1 MCSFYINKCRVRV
14 KMGITTKVIIPNQP
28 KRGQG
33 YNPFAGVDRQK
44 LSVLLDWVK
53 LDVKWR
59 QKVAGSSSFWF
70 YTLLTPKEWL
80 NDTHMDAGINLLILR
95 YTKHLEW
102 FRSDIICMMD
112 DVFTQMWT
120 AKYSE
125 FLDSPANP
133 DGSGK
138 LLPLGALDY
147 YTYEEPAYCRSD
159 KTWALEIDDIYA
171 PLFVK
176 NDHWVACWISIPR
189 RHIVIWDSDVVYT
202 KDEEIAKTVKPIAH
216 MLPYMLHMLCPGEDR
231 ELYTVDFTHER
242 VSQSRVPQNKQSGD
256 CRVYFVKYIECHA
269 LGMPFPSHDMCDKSI
284 KTIRSQMATEIFD
297 ETNIN
302 GTEKCLYKHLSV
314 YD

>member
-1 MCSFYINKCRVRV
+1 
-14 KMGITTKVIIPNQP
+14 MGITTKVIIPNQP
-28 KRGQG
+28 ERGQG

-80 NDTHMDAGINLLILR
+80 NDTH
-95 YTKHLEW
+95 LEW

-133 DGSGK
+133 DGS
-138 LLPLGALDY
+138 
-147 YTYEEPAYCRSD
+147 
-159 KTWALEIDDIYA
+159 
-171 PLFVK
+171 
-176 NDHWVACWISIPR
+176 ACWISIPR

-216 MLPYMLHMLCPGEDR
+216 MLSYMLHMLSPGEDR

-269 LGMPFPSHDMCDKSI
+269 LGMPFPSHDMCDKNI
-284 KTIRSQMATEIFD
+284 KTIRSQMATEIFV

-302 GTEKCLYKHLSV
+302 GTEKRLYKHLNV